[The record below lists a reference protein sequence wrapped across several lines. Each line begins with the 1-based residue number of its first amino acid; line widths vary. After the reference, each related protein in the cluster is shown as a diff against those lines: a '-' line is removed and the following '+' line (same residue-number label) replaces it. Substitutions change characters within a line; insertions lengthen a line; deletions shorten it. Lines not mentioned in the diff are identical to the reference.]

1 MNFYFQAAQKT
12 IDKKNQCD
20 IFNAMKELNAR
31 QKKDGMDMTTG
42 EPFKLLVIYSFPI
55 LLGSLFQQLYNMC
68 DTIIVGRLLGPNAL
82 AAVGNTGPMNFLV
95 LGFLNG
101 MTSGLH
107 PPLTYPVI
115 FSYSKTSYHIA
126 KSCSDRSNQIK
137 TTVIYLFCLCFR

>member
-101 MTSGLH
+101 MTSGFA
-107 PPLTYPVI
+107 VI
-115 FSYSKTSYHIA
+115 TAQRFGAQDS
-126 KSCSDRSNQIK
+126 
-137 TTVIYLFCLCFR
+137 